1 MPLFRPRNKIGIH
14 THLGLD
20 EDGRSLT
27 PDQLVAA
34 LDEVSEHARACTFP
48 LHDPERRRV
57 SAIVLATAPSAASV
71 LDAAAKATATQWG
84 ELVKAKSIDAR
95 ATGSSPA
102 PSKPEAEGPLEL
114 AGDLGFVSPPGD
126 PGPRVR
132 GSRAAACEPG
142 CPCSRADGKAVMP
155 CGNAPIAL
163 VCGRM
168 VTDTNENNRKIM
180 APETKM
186 IIGGSSII
194 GCARS
199 ATAPLRT
206 VVRTLSAATASA
218 MSMGAML
225 GP

>member
-1 MPLFRPRNKIGIH
+1 MQLPSAEEVGDGLGDGDGDGDAAGDEPPGEGGEMDGIVP
-14 THLGLD
+14 
-20 EDGRSLT
+20 DGSGT
-27 PDQLVAA
+27 G
-34 LDEVSEHARACTFP
+34 
-48 LHDPERRRV
+48 RV
-57 SAIVLATAPSAASV
+57 IVLPV
-71 LDAAAKATATQWG
+71 GDG
-84 ELVKAKSIDAR
+84 DEL
-95 ATGSSPA
+95 ATGP
-102 PSKPEAEGPLEL
+102 GP
-114 AGDLGFVSPPGD
+114 VRPPGD

-132 GSRAAACEPG
+132 GSRAAAGEPG
-142 CPCSRADGKAVMP
+142 WPCSRADGKAVMP